1 MPNYIQIKIHIK
13 FLLNEKR
20 KIHMV
25 YFYRNKFNRIK
36 IKNNIS
42 KIYLKKW
49 IKINFFVFFIKTIEK

>member
-1 MPNYIQIKIHIK
+1 
-13 FLLNEKR
+13 
-20 KIHMV
+20 MV